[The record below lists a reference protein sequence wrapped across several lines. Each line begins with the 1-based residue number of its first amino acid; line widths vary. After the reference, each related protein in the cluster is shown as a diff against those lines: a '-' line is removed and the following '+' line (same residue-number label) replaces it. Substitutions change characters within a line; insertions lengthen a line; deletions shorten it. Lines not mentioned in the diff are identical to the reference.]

1 MSAMQKTEVV
11 VIGAGII
18 GSSIAFYLNNKGV
31 KTTLIERAQPAMGP
45 TGDSSAIC
53 HSFYLEPELSI
64 LAKRG
69 CDILINIPELTG
81 HPNVFDSV
89 GMLWAVGNKSAP
101 EWEEAVRRIKEDE
114 GGDIETLTPEELS
127 KIATKIDLKDIALG
141 VWEPSYGYAD
151 PYGATNALVK
161 AAKDNGLKLM
171 TNTEVTKIVFE
182 GGKTAG
188 VETSKGDKILADI
201 VVAATGPWTKS
212 LMQKEGI
219 DLPLW
224 VERHPMAVLEAPNEA
239 ITYMPFAWCADI
251 LNNYARPD
259 GDSLIHVGVWS
270 GGGTGSRNIKLE
282 RAARVEN
289 PDQYNTAVDDEESV
303 EIISH
308 ITPRNP
314 ELENLGIRKG
324 YASLYDMSPDDYP
337 IIGEIPSIKGLYVA
351 AGSSGHGF
359 KTGPAVGEEIASL
372 ITQGE
377 SQLLKPFGL
386 SRFQKK

>member
-1 MSAMQKTEVV
+1 M
-11 VIGAGII
+11 
-18 GSSIAFYLNNKGV
+18 
-31 KTTLIERAQPAMGP
+31 
-45 TGDSSAIC
+45 
-53 HSFYLEPELSI
+53 
-64 LAKRG
+64 
-69 CDILINIPELTG
+69 
-81 HPNVFDSV
+81 
-89 GMLWAVGNKSAP
+89 
-101 EWEEAVRRIKEDE
+101 
-114 GGDIETLTPEELS
+114 
-127 KIATKIDLKDIALG
+127 
-141 VWEPSYGYAD
+141 
-151 PYGATNALVK
+151 K
-161 AAKDNGLKLM
+161 AAKGNGLKLM
-171 TNTEVTKIVFE
+171 TNTEVTKIVIE

-188 VETSKGDKILADI
+188 VETSKGDKVLADI
-201 VVAATGPWTKS
+201 VVSATGPWTKS

-219 DLPLW
+219 ELPLW
-224 VERHPMAVLEAPNEA
+224 IERHPMAVLEAPNEA
-239 ITYMPFAWCADI
+239 RTYMPFSWCDDI

-259 GDSLIHVGVWS
+259 GDSLIHVGVWA
-270 GGGTGSRNIKLE
+270 GGGTGSRNIKLA

-386 SRFQKK
+386 SRFQNKGTEK